1 MPATVEAP
9 EVEDIFALDVVV
21 ISDPTAGEATR
32 GCATDDGCSPTCASA
47 CVSIGETS

>member
-1 MPATVEAP
+1 MQATMEAR

-21 ISDPTAGEATR
+21 ISDPTASDATR

-47 CVSIGETS
+47 CVSVGDAS